1 MRVLYEFHGGKHDGA
16 LYIKAQVEKI
26 ADGHT
31 RSWEAERKLR
41 RPVPR
46 QELDNQPTVDGYVGP
61 MWDGIR
67 YIVDGK
73 LKYGFELT
81 EAQKEGLSTAA
92 ILRYE
97 TQAVYD
103 MLSR

>member
-1 MRVLYEFHGGKHDGA
+1 MRTVYEFVGGERNGA
-16 LYIKAQVEKI
+16 RYNQEQVEQF
-26 ADGHT
+26 ASGHT

-46 QELDNQPTVDGYVGP
+46 KELDNQPTVDGYLGP

-67 YIVDGK
+67 YVVDGDM
-73 LKYGFELT
+73 KYGFELT
-81 EAQKEGLSTAA
+81 EAQKEGLPTVA